1 MIIQEVVSILGDL
14 VQDDGAT
21 LGERYGP
28 RALTVAQNLRSL
40 LAVRLQEESP
50 YTSLWEQFEAE
61 PQAVTAE
68 LTGSLEAL
76 VEADPALAK
85 RLNAFVEE
93 YHQIIVP
100 PDEALFASLDEI
112 ERRTLAVR

>member
-28 RALTVAQNLRSL
+28 RALAVAQNLGSL
-40 LAVRLQEESP
+40 LAVRLQEGSP

-76 VEADPALAK
+76 AEADPALVK
-85 RLNAFVEE
+85 RLNTFIEE

-100 PDEALFASLDEI
+100 PDKALLASLDEI
-112 ERRTLAVR
+112 ERWTLSVR

>member
-28 RALTVAQNLRSL
+28 RALAVAQSLRSL

-61 PQAVTAE
+61 SQAVTAE

-76 VEADPALAK
+76 VEADPALAE

-100 PDEALFASLDEI
+100 LDEALLASLDEI
-112 ERRTLAVR
+112 ERRTLSVW